1 MTEEMTDIEKMEDLF
16 KKYRMLKNEIE
27 GINIS
32 IKHIGQRGMEYSGM
46 PQATGISDKVQK
58 NYNELEKLKREKFD
72 KEIEIEQVDN
82 MLKLLTEEE
91 YKIIKLRYFDQLE
104 IVKVAS
110 KTNMHINTYYNKRAK
125 IFDEIIPYAKY
136 FKLIK

>member
-1 MTEEMTDIEKMEDLF
+1 MTDIEKMEELF
-16 KKYRMLKNEIE
+16 KHYRMLKNEIE

-46 PQATGISDKVQK
+46 PQATGINDKVQK

-82 MLKLLTEEE
+82 MLKNLTEEE

-125 IFDEIIPYAKY
+125 IFDKIIPYAKY

>member
-1 MTEEMTDIEKMEDLF
+1 MTDIEKVEELF

-32 IKHIGQRGMEYSGM
+32 IKHIGQRGMNYNGM
-46 PQATGISDKVQK
+46 PQVGGVNDTVNE
-58 NYNELEKLKREKFD
+58 NYSELKKLEREKFD

-110 KTNMHINTYYNKRAK
+110 KSNMHISTYYHKRTK
-125 IFDEIIPYAKY
+125 IFDKIIPYAKY
-136 FKLIK
+136 FRLIK

>member
-1 MTEEMTDIEKMEDLF
+1 MTDIEKMEELF
-16 KKYRMLKNEIE
+16 KHYRMLKNEIE

-32 IKHIGQRGMEYSGM
+32 IKHIGQRGMEYNGM
-46 PQATGISDKVQK
+46 PQATGVNDKVHK

-82 MLKLLTEEE
+82 MLKNLTEEE

-110 KTNMHINTYYNKRAK
+110 KANMHINTYYNKRAK
-125 IFDEIIPYAKY
+125 IFDKIIPYAKY

>member
-1 MTEEMTDIEKMEDLF
+1 MTDIEKMEELF
-16 KKYRMLKNEIE
+16 KHYRMLKNEIE

-46 PQATGISDKVQK
+46 PQATGVNDKVQK

-82 MLKLLTEEE
+82 MLKNLTEEE

-125 IFDEIIPYAKY
+125 IFDKIIPYAKY

>member
-1 MTEEMTDIEKMEDLF
+1 MTEEMTDIEKIEELF

-32 IKHIGQRGMEYSGM
+32 IKHIGQRGMNYNGM
-46 PQATGISDKVQK
+46 PQVCGVSDTVNK
-58 NYNELEKLKREKFD
+58 NYSELEKLEREKFD

-125 IFDEIIPYAKY
+125 IFDKIIPYAKY

>member
-1 MTEEMTDIEKMEDLF
+1 MS
-16 KKYRMLKNEIE
+16 YN
-27 GINIS
+27 
-32 IKHIGQRGMEYSGM
+32 GM
-46 PQATGISDKVQK
+46 PQSIGISDTVDK
-58 NYNELEKLKREKFD
+58 NYNELKRLEREKFD

-82 MLKLLTEEE
+82 MLKLLNEEE

-104 IVKVAS
+104 IIKVAS

-125 IFDEIIPYAKY
+125 IFEKIIPYAKY